1 MDEVTLLSREQ
12 IFGDN
17 KLNIF
22 NKITPQTMIT
32 DFSILLGSGVCLSY
46 FGGNK
51 KNQYG
56 NYFTKTNYGYSNIYY
71 ISYFADLFKSNFSDY
86 DIGIRPIISYSKIK
100 NNILNEIINED
111 GITEVEYGEYPQY
124 AASKEL
130 QEKLEELYQNGKLT
144 ETNKIYTTDSRK
156 YNEYD
161 KDFLP
166 QEHIEYEFDDKKYVR
181 VKANINSLNRT
192 LSNDIM
198 YVDDDYVWVEVS
210 KVKWL
215 VDEKNDIAL
224 SRDILVAGIQFDN
237 NKQDFVDNFN
247 DTNMYRFLN
256 IYFIK
261 DIMPNKVNENTI
273 KRDNTIKLFEE
284 YKEALLRY
292 NSAIKNLDT
301 IKIKYEEVSEEYED
315 AKKAFE
321 KIERN
326 LPSLLEKE
334 KNGKSKV
341 KKFK

>member
-86 DIGIRPIISYSKIK
+86 NIGIRPIISYSKIK

-124 AASKEL
+124 AVNKEL
-130 QEKLEELYQNGKLT
+130 QIKLEELYQNGKLT

-156 YNEYD
+156 YDEYD

-166 QEHIEYEFDDKKYVR
+166 QDYIEYEFDDKKYVR
-181 VKANINSLNRT
+181 VKANTYHIDFHPFI
-192 LSNDIM
+192 LSNDEE
-198 YVDDDYVWVEVS
+198 YVNGNYVWVEVS

-215 VDEKNDIAL
+215 VDEENDIAL
-224 SRDILVAGIQFDN
+224 SKYVLVSGIQFDN
-237 NKQDFVDNFN
+237 REEYTGDFEN
-247 DTNMYRFLN
+247 TNIYKFLN
-256 IYFIK
+256 TYFIK
-261 DIMPNKVNENTI
+261 DIQVYIDISKISGTYEQAMALIEEAKRRHNEILNKSIIGKTLI
-273 KRDNTIKLFEE
+273 KKL
-284 YKEALLRY
+284 
-292 NSAIKNLDT
+292 
-301 IKIKYEEVSEEYED
+301 
-315 AKKAFE
+315 
-321 KIERN
+321 
-326 LPSLLEKE
+326 
-334 KNGKSKV
+334 
-341 KKFK
+341 